1 LLKELSHFSKM
12 EIEIKDPN
20 AWLSKNQKAKIR
32 ESFKEG
38 KPAQEIIESIH
49 YEDPGKGKYKTFK
62 EEKISD
68 SKSALVFSDQSDQEV
83 ENEVLREKLKNRLQ
97 EKEMSRC
104 GGKNEAWKMYHD
116 IIAHP
121 SIRSLPDETIKNAIP
136 NPDEVK
142 SKRDIYHMINKVN
155 PNPMIKKYIQVCM
168 ESK

>member
-1 LLKELSHFSKM
+1 M
-12 EIEIKDPN
+12 EIEIKDPC

-32 ESFKEG
+32 ESFKDG
-38 KPAQEIIESIH
+38 KPAEEIIDQIH

-68 SKSALVFSDQSDQEV
+68 TKSVLVFSDQLDSKDNV
-83 ENEVLREKLKNRLQ
+83 ENEVLREKLKNRLE
-97 EKEMSRC
+97 EKEMSRR

-155 PNPMIKKYIQVCM
+155 PNPMIKKYIQLCM

>member
-1 LLKELSHFSKM
+1 M

-20 AWLSKNQKAKIR
+20 TWLSKNQKAKIR
-32 ESFKEG
+32 ASFKEG
-38 KPAQEIIESIH
+38 KPAQEIIEHIH
-49 YEDPGKGKYKTFK
+49 YEHPGKGKYKTFK

-68 SKSALVFSDQSDQEV
+68 TKSVLVFSDQSDSKDNV

-97 EKEMSRC
+97 EKEKTRC
-104 GGKNEAWKMYHD
+104 GTFKNEAWKMYHD

-155 PNPMIKKYIQVCM
+155 PNPMIKKYIQLCM